1 MMQYK
6 PRWSQ
11 GFCRVNSEDI
21 YAHVYAGTPFIW
33 SRTLSLPYSHA
44 EYTSLKKQA
53 I

>member
-11 GFCRVNSEDI
+11 GFYCVNSEDI
-21 YAHVYAGTPFIW
+21 YARVYAGTLFIW

-44 EYTSLKKQA
+44 EYTS
-53 I
+53 